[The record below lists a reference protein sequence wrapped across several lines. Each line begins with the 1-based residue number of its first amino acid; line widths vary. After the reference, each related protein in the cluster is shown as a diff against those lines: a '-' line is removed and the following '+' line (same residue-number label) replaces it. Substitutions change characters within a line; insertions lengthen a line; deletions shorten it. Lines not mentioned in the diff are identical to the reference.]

1 MVERSGSYGQLET
14 SNKLC
19 KWTKLDLNPCQQNKL
34 ARLWPVYIYNT
45 ISISWQIWS
54 EKKNEAMKHI
64 NAMFLP
70 ISMGDGRKHT
80 FFFLILVLAPIW
92 VFKSSRADKNLV
104 LKSFEKQTKKKC
116 SSSCAL
122 WGGRHWFDRR
132 VFMRLG
138 RDRNL
143 FWMINPLIF
152 RRALLP
158 QNPAQLQMGR
168 SRLNFKFKLC
178 RGNPRSNWGHC
189 FGELGEFIL
198 QLMGEQ
204 VSISKLEPSYFLR
217 KWIGV

>member
-1 MVERSGSYGQLET
+1 MAALHLQHHLYIFLA
-14 SNKLC
+14 
-19 KWTKLDLNPCQQNKL
+19 DLV
-34 ARLWPVYIYNT
+34 R
-45 ISISWQIWS
+45 
-54 EKKNEAMKHI
+54 KKDEAMKHI

-80 FFFLILVLAPIW
+80 FFFLTLVLAPIW
-92 VFKSSRADKNLV
+92 FFKSSRADKNLV

-158 QNPAQLQMGR
+158 PE
-168 SRLNFKFKLC
+168 
-178 RGNPRSNWGHC
+178 PRTAPNG
-189 FGELGEFIL
+189 
-198 QLMGEQ
+198 
-204 VSISKLEPSYFLR
+204 SISIKFQIQTLSGQPQVKLGTLLWRARRIYFTINGGAGQY
-217 KWIGV
+217 K